1 MKNSKLS
8 LFDLTMIVVGLVV
21 GMGIFRTA
29 SVAAVGSLTPGIY
42 FGAWIFAGII
52 ALCGA
57 LTYAEIG
64 SRYPIT
70 GGYYRIFSYAY
81 HPALAFSIN
90 CLILV
95 SNAASL
101 AGVALIGSGYVSKIL
116 FDTPATDA
124 MKVTIAIFFVL
135 LFYCV
140 NLFGLRMSSKTQNVL
155 MIIKLGMVLLLIGAL
170 FMPSTFAPDGEP
182 IIKFAENGQWS
193 FMDYVKSFGI
203 TLMAVS
209 FTYGGYQQTINFG
222 SEVDNAKKNIPIGIV
237 TGILIII
244 VLYMLVNL
252 SYYKVIGFENLKNTS
267 EIATVVVSK
276 MFGEKGGIF
285 FSGLLVLSVLAYVNV
300 VLLSNPRVMFA
311 MSEDGVLPK
320 IFKQKWEKRGVLF
333 VSLSTFTAICIVI
346 LFYAQT
352 FDKILGFTMFLD
364 CFGMALSA
372 GAIFLLRKRK
382 MNENTPGI
390 YKMKFY
396 PFIPILFIAAY
407 TFIAISIMINETT
420 TALTGLAVLAG
431 FVIIYFLTQ
440 SFKKKI

>member
-1 MKNSKLS
+1 MKNSKLG

-29 SVAAVGSLTPGIY
+29 SVAAKDSLTPEIY

-116 FDTPATDA
+116 FDTPASDSV
-124 MKVTIAIFFVL
+124 KVFIAIAVVM
-135 LFYCV
+135 LFYFV

-155 MIIKLGMVLLLIGAL
+155 MVIKLGMVLMLISAL
-170 FMPSTFAPDGEP
+170 FMPSTFADTEP
-182 IIKFAENGQWS
+182 IIKFAENGQWG

-203 TLMAVS
+203 TLMSVS

-222 SEVDNAKKNIPIGIV
+222 SEIENPKKNIPIGIV
-237 TGILIII
+237 TGIIIII
-244 VLYMLVNL
+244 VLYLLVNM
-252 SYYKVIGFENLKNTS
+252 SYYKVIGFQDLKSTS
-267 EIATVVVSK
+267 EVATVVITK
-276 MFGEKGGIF
+276 MFNERGGLI

-333 VSLSTFTAICIVI
+333 VSLSTFTAICIII

-382 MNENTPGI
+382 MNEDTPGI
-390 YKMKFY
+390 YKMNWY
-396 PFIPILFIAAY
+396 PLFPVLFISAY
-407 TFIAISIMINETT
+407 TFIALSIMISEPV
-420 TALTGLAVLAG
+420 TAMTGLIVLAC
-431 FVIIYFLTQ
+431 FVAIYFIAQ
-440 SFKKKI
+440 RFNKKNL

>member
-1 MKNSKLS
+1 MKTSKLS

-29 SVAAVGSLTPGIY
+29 SVAAKDALTPGVY

-81 HPALAFSIN
+81 HPALAFSVN
-90 CLILV
+90 CLVLV

-116 FDTPATDA
+116 FNEPASDTV
-124 MKVTIAIFFVL
+124 KVVIAIAAVL
-135 LFYCV
+135 LFYVV

-155 MIIKLGMVLLLIGAL
+155 MIIKLGMVLMLIGAL
-170 FMPSTFAPDGEP
+170 FMPSTFTDSEP
-182 IIKFAENGQWS
+182 IIKFAENGEWGW
-193 FMDYVKSFGI
+193 MDYVKSFGI

-222 SEVDNAKKNIPIGIV
+222 SEIENPKKNIPIGIV
-237 TGILIII
+237 SGIIIII

-252 SYYKVIGFENLKNTS
+252 SYYKVVGFNELKNTG
-267 EIATVVVSK
+267 EIATVVISK
-276 MFGEKGGIF
+276 MFGEQGGII

-311 MSEDGVLPK
+311 MSEDGVLPAV
-320 IFKQKWEKRGVLF
+320 FKKRWEKRGVLF
-333 VSLSTFTAICIVI
+333 VSLTTFTAICMVV
-346 LFYAQT
+346 LFYAKT

-382 MNENTPGI
+382 MNEETPGI

-396 PFIPILFIAAY
+396 PFIPALFIAAY
-407 TFIAISIMINETT
+407 AFIAISIMISETK
-420 TALTGLAVLAG
+420 TAMTGLAVLAG
-431 FVIIYFLTQ
+431 FVVLYFITQ
-440 SFKKKI
+440 AFKKKN